1 MSSMDNEYD
10 EVVVNLKVI
19 ASVLANSKLYTRGS
33 LLNIEQASIIP
44 EGFRRWYRKDNRDES
59 IKKIDRTISKSML
72 YVKKYP
78 QVVQYLKESKTGL
91 LNMRDTYSLCIQT
104 VARLDTIIAKIDACI
119 SNESTHKSQNTETR
133 IALIER

>member
-10 EVVVNLKVI
+10 EVVVNLKVL
-19 ASVLANSKLYTRGS
+19 ASVLVNSKLYTRGS
-33 LLNIEQASIIP
+33 LLNIEQTSIIP

-72 YVKKYP
+72 YVKNYP

-119 SNESTHKSQNTETR
+119 
-133 IALIER
+133 